1 MKINIFK
8 MINNNILLYIK
19 FLNQI
24 NANTDFDIT
33 KFVIHILIQNLILI
47 IYINNNIINLLNNY
61 QNLKINLISLNQLM
75 NIINN

>member
-1 MKINIFK
+1 MKINKFK

>member
-61 QNLKINLISLNQLM
+61 QNLKLNLISLNQLM

>member
-1 MKINIFK
+1 MKINKFK

-33 KFVIHILIQNLILI
+33 KFVIHILIQILILI
-47 IYINNNIINLLNNY
+47 IYINNNIIYLLNNY

>member
-33 KFVIHILIQNLILI
+33 KFVIHILIQILILI
-47 IYINNNIINLLNNY
+47 IYINNNIIYLLNNY